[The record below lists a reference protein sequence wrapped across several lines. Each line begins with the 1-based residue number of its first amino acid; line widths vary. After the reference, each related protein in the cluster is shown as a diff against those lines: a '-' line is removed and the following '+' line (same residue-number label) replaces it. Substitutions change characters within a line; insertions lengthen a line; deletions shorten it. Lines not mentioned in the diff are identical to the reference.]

1 MSFECKALKS
11 FSRCNSG
18 ASAVE
23 YALLMGLMALALIGA
38 LNATGS
44 GTQDK
49 WDGVSDDVGTAM
61 NNAGS

>member
-1 MSFECKALKS
+1 MRVDLKALNRL
-11 FSRCNSG
+11 SRCQSG
-18 ASAVE
+18 ATAVE

-49 WDGVSDDVGTAM
+49 WDLSLIHI
-61 NNAGS
+61 